1 MKAYDIGPT
10 GQFSGPHTLV
20 WELIEEDKCSEVAQ
34 NRIPGGNTG
43 AIHHGPGDLRVQRCA
58 TRLASGSKM
67 PLTPLPQPSEKLSRG
82 SLRG

>member
-1 MKAYDIGPT
+1 MKTYDIRLT

-20 WELIEEDKCSEVAQ
+20 SELTEEDKCSEVAQ
-34 NRIPGGNTG
+34 NRFPGGIIG
-43 AIHHGPGDLRVQRCA
+43 AIHHGPEDPRVQRCA

-67 PLTPLPQPSEKLSRG
+67 PLTPPPPPSEKLSRG